1 LKTSNR
7 QDRNPSGDNTDRG
20 NTDRGN
26 SDRDN
31 SDAQAAF
38 TWAALLRRRLIDRGA
53 GVVFASGGIA
63 VILSIL
69 VMLVFISYEVY
80 PLFKSPTATLL
91 ASYDLSAPSEDPATS
106 GDQKALEH
114 PAPIRPQSSPLS
126 FHPALALGVDEYRE
140 FAYLVTPAGDIKFVS
155 LKTGKTVLSAA
166 LKGARGG
173 RITSSSLSIGNR
185 RFTLGMDNGRVFTA
199 DALFETTF
207 DDAGIKTLTPSAA
220 EGEPVKM
227 ADGIVRAAVSRAKE
241 DGSSAI
247 AAIADS
253 GALTL
258 RLQKTASSLLGEGK
272 TKVYKHDLTRDLKGL
287 VPTALALDSF
297 LENLYAGTS
306 DGKILVWDISAPEA
320 PLLMEKINT
329 SALTQ
334 GIALP
339 DKGAAVT
346 AMGMVLG
353 ERSLVVGDEAGG
365 VAVWFQV
372 RDETAASGRSLR
384 HIRDLAAHS
393 SPVLSVS
400 ATKRNRTIITTDAQG
415 GIILHH
421 ATNGRKLL
429 QLAASKGVRPPAS
442 KGVRPP
448 VRPPASTGNAA
459 TASKGNA
466 ANNAGVAPPPSVTP
480 LLAAY
485 APKADGIL
493 TLDSNGT
500 LQDWV
505 VDAPHP
511 EVSLSALFG
520 RIWYEGYSRP
530 QYMWQSSGSGDDF
543 EPKLSL
549 TPLIIGTFKGTFY
562 ALLYAVPLAILG
574 AMCVS
579 QFMHRRY
586 AAVIKPSIEVMAAM
600 PSVVIG
606 FVAGLWLAP
615 VVEKNIVSALMV
627 LPVLMLLSLAAGP
640 AWKLLPKKLRRRF
653 SSGTEFFLLLP
664 VFAAGIAFCL
674 WIDASVEGALFA
686 GDFKQWLYDVV
697 GLRYDQRNALVV
709 GFAMGFAVIPIIF
722 TISEDALSSVPK
734 NLISG
739 SLAVGATK
747 WQTTLHVVLPTAS
760 PGIFAAVM
768 IGLGRAVGETMIVLM
783 ATGNTPVGDWNIF
796 NGFRA
801 LSANLAV
808 EMPEA
813 PYAGTLYR
821 VLFFSAMLLF
831 ALTFVVNTAS
841 EVVRIRLRNKYGK
854 L

>member
-1 LKTSNR
+1 
-7 QDRNPSGDNTDRG
+7 
-20 NTDRGN
+20 
-26 SDRDN
+26 
-31 SDAQAAF
+31 
-38 TWAALLRRRLIDRGA
+38 
-53 GVVFASGGIA
+53 
-63 VILSIL
+63 
-69 VMLVFISYEVY
+69 
-80 PLFKSPTATLL
+80 
-91 ASYDLSAPSEDPATS
+91 
-106 GDQKALEH
+106 
-114 PAPIRPQSSPLS
+114 
-126 FHPALALGVDEYRE
+126 
-140 FAYLVTPAGDIKFVS
+140 
-155 LKTGKTVLSAA
+155 
-166 LKGARGG
+166 
-173 RITSSSLSIGNR
+173 
-185 RFTLGMDNGRVFTA
+185 VFTV
-199 DALFETTF
+199 DAEFETAF
-207 DDAGIKTLTPSAA
+207 DDAGKKTLTPSIA
-220 EGEPVKM
+220 EARPVKM
-227 ADGIVRAAVSRAKE
+227 AGSPIRAAVSRGDSAAASIE

-247 AAIADS
+247 AAIAQN
-253 GALTL
+253 GTLTL
-258 RLQKTASSLLGEGK
+258 RLQKTSKSLLGEAK
-272 TKVYKHDLTRDLKGL
+272 TKVYMHDLTRDLKGL

-306 DGKILVWDISAPEA
+306 DGKLLAWDISAPEA
-320 PLLMEKINT
+320 PVLMEKINA

-334 GIALP
+334 GRARPMRQEAAPPGIAPP
-339 DKGAAVT
+339 DKGVAVT

-353 ERSLVVGDEAGG
+353 ERSLIVGDEAGG
-365 VAVWFQV
+365 VSVWFQV
-372 RDETAASGRSLR
+372 RDEAAASGRSLK
-384 HIRDLAAHS
+384 HVRDLASHS
-393 SPVLSVS
+393 SAVLSV
-400 ATKRNRTIITTDAQG
+400 AAAKRNRTIITTDAQG
-415 GIILHH
+415 GVILHH

-429 QLAASKGVRPPAS
+429 ELQGVRPPAS
-442 KGVRPP
+442 IGGSTAASIGGSTIDAVAA
-448 VRPPASTGNAA
+448 PPAAGGRDQLVSTRR
-459 TASKGNA
+459 
-466 ANNAGVAPPPSVTP
+466 PSRISTQQP
-480 LLAAY
+480 SRIAAY

-493 TLDSNGT
+493 TLDSAGK
-500 LQDWV
+500 LQNWT

-520 RIWYEGYSRP
+520 KIWYEGYNRP
-530 QYMWQSSGSGDDF
+530 QYMWQSSGAGDDF

-586 AAVIKPSIEVMAAM
+586 ASVIKPAIEVMAAM

-615 VVEKNIVSALMV
+615 VVEKNIVA
-627 LPVLMLLSLAAGP
+627 VLMTLPMLMALSLAAGP
-640 AWKLLPKKLRRRF
+640 AWKLLPRKVRRRF
-653 SSGTEFFLLLP
+653 TSGTEFFLLLP
-664 VFAAGIAFCL
+664 VCAAGIAFCV
-674 WIDASVEGALFA
+674 WVDASLEGALFA
-686 GDFKQWLYDVV
+686 GDFRQWLYDVI

-783 ATGNTPVGDWNIF
+783 ATGNTPVSDWNIF

-831 ALTFVVNTAS
+831 TMTFVVNTAS